1 MARGRKPKSVT
12 ASKDPITDGLTFGKK
27 STEVNEQFKAMVGGD
42 ETTPEIK
49 STVPDVPVTVSG
61 VNLKSVIEEILYW
74 AYLGAVPKP
83 KVFPMLTYPPYK
95 VELLV
100 TEEAADN
107 FKKQEG
113 KRTWQEGTE
122 YYQVLVNTPD
132 PVIFLRELVRLGEKG
147 AVIAPNVGVKIGKP
161 HQVNLSMRVIEETS
175 PVVRTLPKKQ
185 IIYSE
190 KELAEMKLSEL
201 QSIGKVYDVTG
212 RSKKVLIK
220 GILNGQEGV

>member
-1 MARGRKPKSVT
+1 
-12 ASKDPITDGLTFGKK
+12 
-27 STEVNEQFKAMVGGD
+27 
-42 ETTPEIK
+42 
-49 STVPDVPVTVSG
+49 

-201 QSIGKVYDVTG
+201 QSIGKVYNVTG

-220 GILNGQEGV
+220 GILNSQEGV